1 MVRFKVLE
9 IEDPIV
15 RQKYLNAIEKV
26 YKHGRFILGPEI
38 DHLEDN
44 LCELTNRKY
53 CVTVSNGTMALF
65 ISLLALARENP
76 DKKEVILPAYG
87 WIASANAIKAAGLQ
101 PVFADIDSQF
111 FISVDSVTAL
121 INDNTLAIMPVN
133 FTGRIGSNV
142 WQLDNYLKNE
152 YVDH

>member
-1 MVRFKVLE
+1 METTLAVDPLDRFKVLE

-65 ISLLALARENP
+65 ISLLAC
-76 DKKEVILPAYG
+76 KE
-87 WIASANAIKAAGLQ
+87 K
-101 PVFADIDSQF
+101 
-111 FISVDSVTAL
+111 
-121 INDNTLAIMPVN
+121 TL
-133 FTGRIGSNV
+133 TRRR
-142 WQLDNYLKNE
+142 
-152 YVDH
+152 